1 MKYYITGSSGF
12 IGSHVCTYLFEKGLP
27 YKNISRPFAEP
38 VFWDKTE
45 EFTLIHLSAYGN
57 HYNQQDYSQ
66 IIESNILDLEKLL
79 VVAKHKNC
87 KKFYNISTSSVH
99 LPVQTMYST
108 SKRLGELM
116 VESCNYPRFVNIR
129 PYSVYGPGEAEHR
142 FIPTV
147 IRALHTG
154 EKIKLDHGAVHDWIH
169 VEDFVNAMFNG
180 HTEIGTGESY
190 RNWEIVEVLE
200 KIADKRL
207 KFEIASLR
215 KYDTPKWF
223 CKSGV
228 PHRSLFD
235 GLKQTYEHFTR
246 KNNFYK

>member
-1 MKYYITGSSGF
+1 MIYYITGANGF
-12 IGSHVCTYLFEKGLP
+12 IGKHVCMYLFEKGLP
-27 YKNISRPFAEP
+27 YRKISRPFAEP

-57 HYNQQDYSQ
+57 HYNQKDYFN
-66 IIESNILDLEKLL
+66 IIESNIIDLAKILI
-79 VVAKHKNC
+79 VAKHRNC

-108 SKRLGELM
+108 SKKFGELM
-116 VESCNYPRFVNIR
+116 VESCNDPRFVNIR

-154 EKIKLDHGAVHDWIH
+154 EKIKLDHAATHDWIH

-190 RNWEIVEVLE
+190 LNWQIVETLE
-200 KIADKRL
+200 RIADKRL
-207 KFEIASLR
+207 RFERASLR
-215 KYDTPKWF
+215 NYDTKKWEALLP
-223 CKSGV
+223 V

-235 GLKQTYEHFTR
+235 GLKQTYEYFTR